1 MSKSTPTSPVRPV
14 KTGKKKTPR
23 ISTKRDEAPP
33 FVHKPRASL
42 QRKELKYYGTAA
54 CLALWQRRP
63 DDVIRIYL
71 QTDLVEH
78 FKSMLK
84 WAAARRLAY
93 HIVEADDLERL
104 TESVHHQGICILARD
119 APEFSF
125 KQLNEYCESRTR
137 VALIYLDGV
146 SNPHNLG
153 AILRVAAHFGIDHV
167 LAPRGSARVSPSA
180 CRVAEGGAEY
190 VHMIYLDDPRMDLI
204 ELRKLGFGLIGADTR
219 GGESIFTTSL
229 STRTVLLM
237 GGEEHGLSPMV
248 RSLADKIVSI
258 CGTGRVESL
267 NVAAASAILAAEY
280 ARQHPSTGDNAV
292 KKK

>member
-1 MSKSTPTSPVRPV
+1 MPKSPRTPLVRPV
-14 KTGKKKTPR
+14 KIEKKKVPR
-23 ISTKRDEAPP
+23 VTVKRDETTPP
-33 FVHKPRASL
+33 FVHKPRSSL

-93 HIVEADDLERL
+93 HIVEAEDLERL
-104 TESVHHQGICILARD
+104 TESVHHQGICVLARD

-125 KQLNEYCESRTR
+125 KQLGTHCESKAQI
-137 VALIYLDGV
+137 ALIYLDGV

-180 CRVAEGGAEY
+180 CRVAEGGAEF
-190 VHMIYLDDPRMDLI
+190 VNMVYLNDPHADLT
-204 ELRKLGFGLIGADTR
+204 ELRKLGFRLIGADTR

-229 STRTVLLM
+229 SARTVLMM
-237 GGEEHGLSPMV
+237 GGEEHGLSSMA

-258 CGTGRVESL
+258 SGTGRVESL
-267 NVAAASAILAAEY
+267 NVAAASAILAAEFT
-280 ARQHPSTGDNAV
+280 RQHPSIRENP
-292 KKK
+292 